1 MINQIPIFPLEL
13 VVFPNSKYPLHIF
26 EERYIKMINS
36 CLQKNIGFGIVL
48 IKKNQFEKIGTYINI
63 SEITRKYSNN
73 NLDIIIEGVSR
84 FKIKD
89 SWEHSDG
96 YLMALIEPYEDF
108 SKNYN
113 YLLIEELRNKFESL
127 IEKIDFH
134 LDERFWNKFDMIENK
149 SFKLAEKSGL
159 NLEQQQ
165 HLLSLQ
171 DEDERLK
178 FLINQLDNLEKNMDK
193 NLSLRNIILNNGYIN

>member
-1 MINQIPIFPLEL
+1 MISQIPIFPLEL
-13 VVFPNSKYPLHIF
+13 VIFPNSKFPLHIF
-26 EERYIKMINS
+26 EERYKKMINY
-36 CLQKNIGFGIVL
+36 CLQNNIGFGIVL
-48 IKKNQFEKIGTYINI
+48 ANKNRFEKIGTYVTIY
-63 SEITRKYSNN
+63 EVTKKYPNN
-73 NLDIIIEGVSR
+73 NLDIIVEGISR

-89 SWEHSDG
+89 NWEHPDG
-96 YLMALIEPYEDF
+96 FLMALIEPYEDF

-113 YLLIEELRNKFESL
+113 YLLIEELRNKFENL

-149 SFKLAEKSGL
+149 SFKLAEKAGL
-159 NLEQQQ
+159 TLEQQQ

-178 FLINQLDNLEKNMDK
+178 FLINQLDKLEKNMDK